1 MAENSPEALLA
12 QGLEAVAE
20 DAIFGV
26 AAAGEDDENVLVGLG
41 KRRADLYDRVVRG
54 QSRIL
59 LSSYREWSTSLA
71 AAIAPVRP
79 PLWMPMAELVRQG
92 ITVEGGARGMRS
104 FFTSKPSEK
113 QVEHVRRVGALAVRA
128 LVAVL
133 AADGDLDTD
142 EQDLRAALVSSF
154 GLTDEDEQ
162 RLMIESPFR
171 ADELEIY
178 GDLDAKLAK
187 EVIYGA
193 WIGAAGDGIDPREE
207 RVIATLGAKLNVRPE
222 DIETARNEARKAT
235 DDQRDVGAAVVDA
248 IRYVLIDDPDRAVA
262 LGKVS
267 ARLFLPRRHRLEPLS
282 ALHQRSTITL
292 ANRFHLDKRGQ
303 SAVLAA
309 SWLAALHSNPTA
321 TRRIPLLL
329 RHEDVAKDLRAD
341 NTGVAVREKI
351 DRIVESQLQVAALAA
366 RS

>member
-1 MAENSPEALLA
+1 MAENPPEGLLV

-20 DAIFGV
+20 DALFAV
-26 AAAGEDDENVLVGLG
+26 AAAGEDDENVFLGLG
-41 KRRADLYDRVVRG
+41 KRRADLYERVVRG

-59 LSSYREWSTSLA
+59 TTSYRDWTTSLA

-92 ITVEGGARGMRS
+92 VTVEGGARGMRA

-113 QVEHVRRVGALAVRA
+113 QIEHVRRVGSLAVRA

-142 EQDLRAALVSSF
+142 EQDSRVALVASF
-154 GLTDEDEQ
+154 GLSAEDEQ
-162 RLMIESPFR
+162 RLSIESPVSV
-171 ADELEIY
+171 DELEIY
-178 GDLDAKLAK
+178 GDLDPKLAK
-187 EVIYGA
+187 EVIRGA
-193 WIGAAGDGIDPREE
+193 WLGATGDGIDPREE
-207 RVIATLGAKLNVRPE
+207 RVIATLATKLNVRPE
-222 DIETARNEARKAT
+222 DVEAARNEARKAT
-235 DDQRDVGAAVVDA
+235 DDQRDIGAAAVDA
-248 IRYVLIDDPDRAVA
+248 IRYVLIDDPDRAVL
-262 LGKVS
+262 LGKAA

-292 ANRFHLDKRGQ
+292 ANRFHLDKTGQ
-303 SAVLAA
+303 SVVLAA
-309 SWLAALHSNPTA
+309 SWLAALHSNPTS

-341 NTGVAVREKI
+341 TTGASVREKI
-351 DRIVESQLQVAALAA
+351 DRVVESQLQVAALAA

>member
-1 MAENSPEALLA
+1 MSAHPPEAHLLD
-12 QGLEAVAE
+12 GLEAVTE
-20 DAIFGV
+20 DAIFAV
-26 AAAGEDDENVLVGLG
+26 AAAGEDDENVLSGLG
-41 KRRADLYDRVVRG
+41 KRRADLYERVVRG
-54 QSRIL
+54 QARIPIG
-59 LSSYREWSTSLA
+59 SYREWSTDLA

-79 PLWMPMAELVRQG
+79 PFWMPMAELVRHG
-92 ITVEGGARGMRS
+92 ITVEGGARGVRAL
-104 FFTSKPSEK
+104 FTSKPSEK
-113 QVEHVRRVGALAVRA
+113 QVEHVRRVGALAVRC

-133 AADGDLDTD
+133 AADGALDTD
-142 EQDLRAALVSSF
+142 EQDLRAALVSSL
-154 GLTDEDEQ
+154 GLSEEDEQ
-162 RLMIESPFR
+162 RLSIESPVSV
-171 ADELEIY
+171 DELEIY
-178 GDLDAKLAK
+178 GDLDAKLAR
-187 EVIYGA
+187 EVIFGA

-207 RVIATLGAKLNVRPE
+207 RVIATLGAKLNVKPE
-222 DIETARNEARKAT
+222 DIEAARNEARKFT

-262 LGKVS
+262 LGKVA

-292 ANRFHLDKRGQ
+292 ANRFHLNKTGQ

-321 TRRIPLLL
+321 TRRVPLLL

-341 NTGVAVREKI
+341 TTGAFVREKL